1 MSLVLLVALPFLASL
16 LAALLPANARNAE
29 STLAGVIA
37 LLCAL
42 LTALSFPDIAG
53 GGVLRQEIAWLP
65 TLGMNLI
72 LRLDGFAWMFCMLV
86 LGIGALVKQANL
98 AASTGEAN
106 RLIDGG
112 GVRIDAGGS
121 QIDAT
126 VQTRWRRILDNL
138 GRNVAWDGDGS

>member
-53 GGVLRQEIAWLP
+53 GGVLRQEIAWFP
-65 TLGMNLI
+65 PW
-72 LRLDGFAWMFCMLV
+72 A
-86 LGIGALVKQANL
+86 
-98 AASTGEAN
+98 
-106 RLIDGG
+106 
-112 GVRIDAGGS
+112 
-121 QIDAT
+121 
-126 VQTRWRRILDNL
+126 
-138 GRNVAWDGDGS
+138 